1 MATTCASGCA
11 AQLQGLRGCLAG
23 LQKPRLADTMDDQV
37 RLDNEAMPEEG
48 SRAEVPRTESPALI
62 SRTASRTSNE
72 SQTLGGPTLLTS
84 KACAAAPD
92 ATQKM
97 EKEETEEACVAV
109 ADATQKM
116 EKQEK
121 EEDAEDVENST
132 VALTTGNVSEE
143 EGSVHSTPRNRLDCC
158 TAAPVLPEWDSE
170 DLLNL
175 SAKMGQA
182 AWSGSQEAARF
193 LALSLRRAAELAEPH
208 VTSLADSATDAIKS
222 AAKRALAP
230 SPVAPEVLSRSTWE
244 ATSHRALTH
253 PCGSAAPVFPELADF
268 DPAGPGTNAVPPTGQ
283 PRTAMLMS
291 QIANMHVQPMRPQFD
306 LAKDAQLRYSLPG
319 LPQKSLSFAVP
330 GTAGLGMAATGR
342 PQPQRM
348 SSAVPAT
355 TTHAGFAPQILS
367 APPSFRL
374 SDGPALVSQPVAAAS
389 VPEGPFLSQA
399 AVDIARSVPLPAVEG
414 PSVVQNHARAAGASA
429 TLALQ
434 VPGDRRPL
442 ARNRIRAEVS
452 EAD

>member
-1 MATTCASGCA
+1 MATTCANGCA
-11 AQLQGLRGCLAG
+11 AQFQGLRGCLAG
-23 LQKPRLADTMDDQV
+23 LQKPRIADATDNQV
-37 RLDNEAMPEEG
+37 ARLDEAMPEEG

-62 SRTASRTSNE
+62 SRTASGTSNE

-84 KACAAAPD
+84 KACAAVPG

-97 EKEETEEACVAV
+97 EKEE
-109 ADATQKM
+109 
-116 EKQEK
+116 K
-121 EEDAEDVENST
+121 EEDVEEVENST

-143 EGSVHSTPRNRLDCC
+143 EGSAHSTPRKRLDCC
-158 TAAPVLPEWDSE
+158 TAAPALPEWDS
-170 DLLNL
+170 DDFLNL

-283 PRTAMLMS
+283 PRTAMFMS
-291 QIANMHVQPMRPQFD
+291 QLANVHVPPMRPQFD

-319 LPQKSLSFAVP
+319 LPRKSQSFAVP
-330 GTAGLGMAATGR
+330 GAGLSMVPGAGR

-348 SSAVPAT
+348 ISALPPT
-355 TTHAGFAPQILS
+355 TTHAGYAPQILS
-367 APPSFRL
+367 APASFRL
-374 SDGPALVSQPVAAAS
+374 SDGPALLSQPAVAAAHS
-389 VPEGPFLSQA
+389 FPAVEGPFLSQA
-399 AVDIARSVPLPAVEG
+399 AVDIAQSVPVPAVEG
-414 PSVVQNHARAAGASA
+414 PSVVQNHSARAAGATG

-434 VPGDRRPL
+434 VPEHRRPL
-442 ARNRIRAEVS
+442 ARNRIRAEVA

>member
-1 MATTCASGCA
+1 MPGRGRLAGSCCSIQVALPRLLAHTEESKA
-11 AQLQGLRGCLAG
+11 LQGLRGCLAG
-23 LQKPRLADTMDDQV
+23 LQKPRLADTIDDQV

-62 SRTASRTSNE
+62 SRTASATSNE

-97 EKEETEEACVAV
+97 EKE
-109 ADATQKM
+109 
-116 EKQEK
+116 EK

-143 EGSVHSTPRNRLDCC
+143 EGSVHSTPRNRLECC
-158 TAAPVLPEWDSE
+158 TAAPALPEWDS
-170 DLLNL
+170 DDFLNL

-283 PRTAMLMS
+283 PRTPMLMS
-291 QIANMHVQPMRPQFD
+291 QLANMHVQPMRPQFD

-319 LPQKSLSFAVP
+319 LPQKSQSFAVP
-330 GTAGLGMAATGR
+330 GTAGLFMAATGR

-348 SSAVPAT
+348 ISAVPPT

-374 SDGPALVSQPVAAAS
+374 SDGPALLSQPVAAALS

-414 PSVVQNHARAAGASA
+414 PSVVQNHAGATA

-442 ARNRIRAEVS
+442 ARNRIRAEVA